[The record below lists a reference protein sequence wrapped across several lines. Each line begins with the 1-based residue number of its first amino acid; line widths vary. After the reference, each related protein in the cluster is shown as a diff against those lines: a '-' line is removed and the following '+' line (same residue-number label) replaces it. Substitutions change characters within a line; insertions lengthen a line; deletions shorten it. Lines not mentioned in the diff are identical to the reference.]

1 MLSNIA
7 RLNARRGLRC
17 GLVCTVALVVFLGG
31 DREASATFPGR
42 NGDIFVTRWDISSQ
56 QSSGGA
62 IRVDAVSGQIRDGLS
77 VCHHQFYGSPDTLS
91 DSTYCY
97 RSGPAAISPDGRTA
111 AVIGKDV
118 HDGIAP
124 LSEGLRLL
132 SLTDG
137 ERQLIPFTNPA
148 DIATANVG
156 GGYERVRWS
165 PDGRQVLIDR
175 PLTSTG
181 GHAVY
186 VAPVDDP
193 NQMRF
198 VAEGSDADWSSEGR
212 IVLVGNS
219 NLYVGRIG
227 SAFMRLTYRG
237 GIQPSWS
244 PRGKWLAFVRKKHL
258 YKIAS
263 AGGKPVRIARLRGE
277 APTWSPDGK
286 QIALAAGCGSAECS
300 SR

>member
-7 RLNARRGLRC
+7 PLNARRGLRC
-17 GLVCTVALVVFLGG
+17 GLVCTVAMVVFLGG

-77 VCHHQFYGSPDTLS
+77 VCHHQFYGSPDPLS

-156 GGYERVRWS
+156 GGDQRVRWS

-181 GHAVY
+181 GHTAACWHRLMTPTRCGSWPGVRCGLVFRRPHRPGPQLEPVRRPDWFRLPAAHLPRRNPAVL
-186 VAPVDDP
+186 VAS
-193 NQMRF
+193 RK
-198 VAEGSDADWSSEGR
+198 VARVRAKEAPLQDRQRGGQTRPDRAPQGRGSDM
-212 IVLVGNS
+212 V
-219 NLYVGRIG
+219 
-227 SAFMRLTYRG
+227 T
-237 GIQPSWS
+237 
-244 PRGKWLAFVRKKHL
+244 
-258 YKIAS
+258 
-263 AGGKPVRIARLRGE
+263 
-277 APTWSPDGK
+277 
-286 QIALAAGCGSAECS
+286 
-300 SR
+300 